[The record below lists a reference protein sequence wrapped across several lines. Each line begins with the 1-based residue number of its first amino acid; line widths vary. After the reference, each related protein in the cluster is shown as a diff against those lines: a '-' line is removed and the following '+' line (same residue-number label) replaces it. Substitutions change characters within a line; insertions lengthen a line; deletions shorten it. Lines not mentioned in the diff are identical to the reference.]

1 MKNLR
6 LNIDLLKL
14 NEKTQF
20 GNIFTDEDA
29 KLIIDT
35 FNLKSSPTYGELDP
49 LGGLNVSLSGT
60 SHIINKIW
68 IEDNCIWGEV
78 DILDTPEGKIVKHI
92 LGEELEDIVNKLSA
106 LNRENQM
113 ASVIE
118 DDIESNWLYPSD
130 FLKEKGMYFSLRGAS
145 LYGKLN
151 KFFTFD
157 IRTYDRE
164 TIFIEK

>member
-78 DILDTPEGKIVKHI
+78 DILDTKEGKIVKHI

-130 FLKEKGMYFSLRGAS
+130 FFKEKGMYFSFRGTS